1 MGTYIKPV
9 TRIDHIH
16 ATGINFSLQLFSAT
30 IMISSGAFL
39 LTLFVLSGAK
49 VMGKGK
55 GVFRQADFTEDI
67 AIMGNGGSIFWLVKT
82 EQEKMYSDKLTL
94 LRISRSWVMVEASFG
109 WLKLKKKVD
118 FVTSKVLDQSKTTWI
133 GAKCEKCET
142 AQNVATDKWFW
153 ENGEQL
159 FVANDIWGTESGRQM
174 PYDNEGRGTGS
185 YDAINAVIMHDDTQ
199 GWYFGNYAHNNDYY
213 GLCELEL

>member
-67 AIMGNGGSIFWLVKT
+67 AIMGNGGSIFC
-82 EQEKMYSDKLTL
+82 
-94 LRISRSWVMVEASFG
+94 
-109 WLKLKKKVD
+109 WLKLKKKGNLQLTLAPSMV
-118 FVTSKVLDQSKTTWI
+118 
-133 GAKCEKCET
+133 
-142 AQNVATDKWFW
+142 
-153 ENGEQL
+153 ENWPL
-159 FVANDIWGTESGRQM
+159 STLKRKS
-174 PYDNEGRGTGS
+174 T
-185 YDAINAVIMHDDTQ
+185 
-199 GWYFGNYAHNNDYY
+199 
-213 GLCELEL
+213 L